1 MEPGVYR
8 AGMIR
13 RPFRNANQLSATAK
27 PLVRLGKPPAALTRG
42 SGSVTIGRLYSK
54 TAHKRVLHIARVFM
68 SCRPFYFVSARRDQ
82 VQGQPRVSRKPTLRM
97 HKAGTVVLLAAISC
111 VSFIAAGG
119 LAAAVLEKMSP
130 GTVTTNDPL
139 SQLRTV
145 VICLGGWFFCSHYL
159 WRCYRSGLEDVRGL
173 LRQLSQL
180 EQIRETFTAE
190 RRALRK
196 QHLLAGPLSRP
207 DAANAPETSQEQAP
221 KPKRSRTRAPTP
233 QVDVT
238 SVDNVVELESYRR
251 P

>member
-1 MEPGVYR
+1 M
-8 AGMIR
+8 
-13 RPFRNANQLSATAK
+13 
-27 PLVRLGKPPAALTRG
+27 
-42 SGSVTIGRLYSK
+42 
-54 TAHKRVLHIARVFM
+54 
-68 SCRPFYFVSARRDQ
+68 
-82 VQGQPRVSRKPTLRM
+82 QGQPRVSRKPVRAYFEDSRCEIKRTLRM

-130 GTVTTNDPL
+130 RTVTTNDSL
-139 SQLRTV
+139 SELRTV
-145 VICLGGWFFCSHYL
+145 IICLGGWFFCFHYL

-190 RRALRK
+190 RRTLRK
-196 QHLLAGPLSRP
+196 QHLLAGPQSRS
-207 DAANAPETSQEQAP
+207 DATNATETSQEQAR
-221 KPKRSRTRAPTP
+221 KPKRSRTRAPAP

-238 SVDNVVELESYRR
+238 GVDNVVELESYRR